1 MLKSATVCN
10 KFTAFELCNQLILQ
24 KIAFMKSKLLFLLCL
39 TASITTFAQYSDEE
53 AEVPATMNIVKLNAP
68 DMLIRNFTF
77 QYERVI
83 SKNISVAVAFR
94 GMPNGK
100 IPLSGAALNAV
111 GLGFASGFTPLSK
124 IKVNGLAITPEV
136 RFYVG
141 KKGYGQG
148 FYFAPFYR
156 YSQAQLKEISIDYDL
171 TPNSEK
177 LIKLNGKST
186 VNMGGLMIGAQWFF
200 GERISLDWWIA
211 GLQFGANKGS
221 FSGFTSV
228 PLTTD
233 DQARVLSEI
242 NNVDIPFV
250 KKTVTVN
257 ANNATVSIKGPWL
270 GVRAGLAIG
279 IRF

>member
-1 MLKSATVCN
+1 
-10 KFTAFELCNQLILQ
+10 
-24 KIAFMKSKLLFLLCL
+24 MKSKLLFLLCL
-39 TASITTFAQYSDEE
+39 TASITTFAQYSDDE
-53 AEVPATMNIVKLNAP
+53 AEVPATMNIVKLNVP
-68 DMLIRNFTF
+68 DMALRNFTF
-77 QYERVI
+77 QYERVLT
-83 SKNISVAVAFR
+83 KNISVAVAFR

-100 IPLSGAALNAV
+100 IPLTGTLLNLS
-111 GLGFASGFTPLSK
+111 GLGFASDFTPIGK
-124 IKVNGLAITPEV
+124 IKVNGFAVTPEA

-186 VNMGGLMIGAQWFF
+186 VNMGGLMIGAQWFL
-200 GERISLDWWIA
+200 GERISLDWWIV
-211 GLQFGANKGS
+211 GLQYGSNKGT

-228 PLTTD
+228 PLTTQE
-233 DQARVLSEI
+233 QADVLNEI
-242 NNVDIPFV
+242 NNFEVPYV
-250 KKTVTVN
+250 KKTVTVD
-257 ANNATVSIKGPWL
+257 ANNAIVNIKGPWL
-270 GVRAGLAIG
+270 AGRAGLAIG